1 MSVQSIIQL
10 LGGVGLFLFAI
21 KLISE
26 ALQLIAGDRLRQLI
40 GTLTKTPIMGVLVG
54 ACVTVLIQSSSA
66 TTVMTVSFV
75 DAGLM
80 TLTQAIG
87 VIMGANI
94 GTTITGQILAIKVQ
108 DYAYLFIII
117 GVLLSFFGRS
127 KVQKYAGNGLLGF
140 GLLFVGMQTMESS
153 MSFLRNE
160 KELFL
165 MFSHNPLM
173 GVLAGTLLT
182 LLVQSSAATV
192 GLTIALG
199 VQGLLPLHA
208 AIPIILGDN
217 IGTTITAVL
226 ASIGTD
232 RTAKQAC
239 AAHVLFNVIGV
250 CIFLTI
256 LPFYQEL
263 IAMTATGIAHQI
275 ANAHT
280 LFNVF
285 NTIIFLPFVKPFAAL
300 IRRLLP
306 DKAHKV
312 VEGAQYLDPKLIEAT
327 PGIAVEAVKN
337 ECAYMGF
344 LVIHL
349 LDSVQ
354 EVFFNDKKDLIPKIE
369 ETEAKIDQLHK
380 AVKAYAEDIMQAGI
394 SDDAARVLTLYV
406 ASSGNIERIGDYG
419 KKLLEYYA
427 YRQNRPKDFSQQAMT
442 ELSGMYAEAHHAIVT
457 ALDGFINDDP
467 DKAREVAPIAGK
479 LRGLE
484 VELRNRHIQRL
495 DKQECDSETGLV
507 YSRDHRAHRLSFEQ
521 RRQGHHFLL
530 HGGAQGEGVTDTEK
544 EAFSKKPLPAK
555 TATGRPRGK
564 SSAAKRLCMNTH
576 AEPFSTTYCDH
587 ERAFPY
593 CRLPLLE
600 IFSWLV
606 QFVQFISHPLEK
618 LQRRKAKGFTD
629 GIDRGDGGIPFSFY
643 DSTDIAILQI
653 RKIREGRFGHLSF
666 FSDFF
671 DCNASGFQ

>member
-1 MSVQSIIQL
+1 MSVQSVIQL

-40 GTLTKTPIMGVLVG
+40 GTLTKTPVMGVLVG

-94 GTTITGQILAIKVQ
+94 GTTVTGQILAIKIQ

-127 KVQKYAGNGLLGF
+127 KVQKYTGNGLLGF

-153 MSFLRNE
+153 MSFLRHE

-165 MFSHNPLM
+165 TFSRNPFM

-199 VQGLLPLHA
+199 MQGLLPLHA

-250 CIFLTI
+250 CIFLTL
-256 LPFYQEL
+256 LPWFQKL
-263 IAMTATGIAHQI
+263 IALTADGIGHQI

-280 LFNVF
+280 LFNVL
-285 NTIIFLPFVKPFAAL
+285 NTLIFLPFVRPFAAF
-300 IRRLLP
+300 IRTILP
-306 DKAHKV
+306 DAPHKA

-344 LVIHL
+344 LAIRL
-349 LDSVQ
+349 LDAVQ
-354 EVFFNDKKDLIPKIE
+354 DVFFHNKKELIPEIN
-369 ETEAKIDQLHK
+369 ETEAKIDDLHR
-380 AVKAYAEDIMQAGI
+380 AIKAYAEDIMQAGI
-394 SDDAARVLTLYV
+394 SDDASKALALYV
-406 ASSGNIERIGDYG
+406 GCSRNVERIADQG

-427 YRQNRPKDFSQQAMT
+427 YRQNRPHDFSEQALT
-442 ELSGMYAEAHHAIVT
+442 ELSAMYAEAHHAIVT

-467 DKAREVAPIAGK
+467 VKAQEVAPIAGK
-479 LRGLE
+479 LRGME

-495 DKQECDSETGLV
+495 DRQECDPETGLV
-507 YSRDHRAHRLSFEQ
+507 FVDILGVIEHIGYHSHNLS
-521 RRQGHHFLL
+521 
-530 HGGAQGEGVTDTEK
+530 K
-544 EAFSKKPLPAK
+544 
-555 TATGRPRGK
+555 ATI
-564 SSAAKRLCMNTH
+564 
-576 AEPFSTTYCDH
+576 STCST
-587 ERAFPY
+587 R
-593 CRLPLLE
+593 
-600 IFSWLV
+600 SV
-606 QFVQFISHPLEK
+606 
-618 LQRRKAKGFTD
+618 KA
-629 GIDRGDGGIPFSFY
+629 
-643 DSTDIAILQI
+643 
-653 RKIREGRFGHLSF
+653 
-666 FSDFF
+666 
-671 DCNASGFQ
+671 

>member
-256 LPFYQEL
+256 LPLYQEL

-369 ETEAKIDQLHK
+369 ETEAKIVQLHK

-507 YSRDHRAHRLSFEQ
+507 YVDILGIIEHIGYHSNN
-521 RRQGHHFLL
+521 
-530 HGGAQGEGVTDTEK
+530 V
-544 EAFSKKPLPAK
+544 AK
-555 TATGRPRGK
+555 ATISSCTAE
-564 SSAAKRLCMNTH
+564 H
-576 AEPFSTTYCDH
+576 
-587 ERAFPY
+587 
-593 CRLPLLE
+593 
-600 IFSWLV
+600 
-606 QFVQFISHPLEK
+606 
-618 LQRRKAKGFTD
+618 KAKV
-629 GIDRGDGGIPFSFY
+629 
-643 DSTDIAILQI
+643 
-653 RKIREGRFGHLSF
+653 
-666 FSDFF
+666 
-671 DCNASGFQ
+671 

>member
-239 AAHVLFNVIGV
+239 AAHSGCHRRKKSAPAAHSAIEDRIDCLDRDQQRHGDLGRDRVDGVHGDHEGGQPALHVGGPASDEAVSPPTRFERVGGPPGACGDHVTVAEEEDATVPGPVSAEPGRQVRTARSHLVDLDPCPDRRERPGQGDDGRLLRAAGVL
-250 CIFLTI
+250 
-256 LPFYQEL
+256 
-263 IAMTATGIAHQI
+263 ATGTNQ
-275 ANAHT
+275 
-280 LFNVF
+280 
-285 NTIIFLPFVKPFAAL
+285 FLRERDDALGVDPF
-300 IRRLLP
+300 
-306 DKAHKV
+306 
-312 VEGAQYLDPKLIEAT
+312 G
-327 PGIAVEAVKN
+327 
-337 ECAYMGF
+337 
-344 LVIHL
+344 HL
-349 LDSVQ
+349 LRAPRVRGG
-354 EVFFNDKKDLIPKIE
+354 EVDRRHQRVPRCCSANSSNAVPSLSTPSRIRSGEDV
-369 ETEAKIDQLHK
+369 AKHRRNEWRWLPES
-380 AVKAYAEDIMQAGI
+380 VKAG
-394 SDDAARVLTLYV
+394 
-406 ASSGNIERIGDYG
+406 
-419 KKLLEYYA
+419 
-427 YRQNRPKDFSQQAMT
+427 P
-442 ELSGMYAEAHHAIVT
+442 GMYAT
-457 ALDGFINDDP
+457 P
-467 DKAREVAPIAGK
+467 
-479 LRGLE
+479 
-484 VELRNRHIQRL
+484 
-495 DKQECDSETGLV
+495 
-507 YSRDHRAHRLSFEQ
+507 
-521 RRQGHHFLL
+521 
-530 HGGAQGEGVTDTEK
+530 
-544 EAFSKKPLPAK
+544 
-555 TATGRPRGK
+555 
-564 SSAAKRLCMNTH
+564 
-576 AEPFSTTYCDH
+576 
-587 ERAFPY
+587 
-593 CRLPLLE
+593 
-600 IFSWLV
+600 
-606 QFVQFISHPLEK
+606 
-618 LQRRKAKGFTD
+618 
-629 GIDRGDGGIPFSFY
+629 
-643 DSTDIAILQI
+643 
-653 RKIREGRFGHLSF
+653 
-666 FSDFF
+666 
-671 DCNASGFQ
+671 

>member
-239 AAHVLFNVIGV
+239 AAHSGCHRRKKSAPAAHSAIENRIDCLDRDQQRQIHRNDHGKQPHRQ
-250 CIFLTI
+250 LR
-256 LPFYQEL
+256 QEQQ
-263 IAMTATGIAHQI
+263 A
-275 ANAHT
+275 
-280 LFNVF
+280 
-285 NTIIFLPFVKPFAAL
+285 
-300 IRRLLP
+300 R
-306 DKAHKV
+306 
-312 VEGAQYLDPKLIEAT
+312 AQQQ
-327 PGIAVEAVKN
+327 
-337 ECAYMGF
+337 
-344 LVIHL
+344 
-349 LDSVQ
+349 LDSRQQHGHPAGAVAAPPREQ
-354 EVFFNDKKDLIPKIE
+354 QV
-369 ETEAKIDQLHK
+369 HK
-380 AVKAYAEDIMQAGI
+380 AAQRQEQARQQQHDMRRSG
-394 SDDAARVLTLYV
+394 
-406 ASSGNIERIGDYG
+406 ASGHQRG
-419 KKLLEYYA
+419 
-427 YRQNRPKDFSQQAMT
+427 
-442 ELSGMYAEAHHAIVT
+442 AEAEHT
-457 ALDGFINDDP
+457 D
-467 DKAREVAPIAGK
+467 AGQHGK
-479 LRGLE
+479 QQQ
-484 VELRNRHIQRL
+484 IQ
-495 DKQECDSETGLV
+495 QS
-507 YSRDHRAHRLSFEQ
+507 H
-521 RRQGHHFLL
+521 
-530 HGGAQGEGVTDTEK
+530 HGGPSSRQALRASACQKRPFGLLRQA
-544 EAFSKKPLPAK
+544 AFRIAK
-555 TATGRPRGK
+555 
-564 SSAAKRLCMNTH
+564 
-576 AEPFSTTYCDH
+576 
-587 ERAFPY
+587 
-593 CRLPLLE
+593 
-600 IFSWLV
+600 
-606 QFVQFISHPLEK
+606 
-618 LQRRKAKGFTD
+618 
-629 GIDRGDGGIPFSFY
+629 
-643 DSTDIAILQI
+643 
-653 RKIREGRFGHLSF
+653 
-666 FSDFF
+666 
-671 DCNASGFQ
+671 SGFDSLTRCVRYSDWIDFAYSEGDMPNLSLNWREKWWIVE

>member
-256 LPFYQEL
+256 LPLYQEL

-285 NTIIFLPFVKPFAAL
+285 NTLIFLPFVKPFAAL

-467 DKAREVAPIAGK
+467 DKAREVAHRREAARPRSRTPQPPHPAAGQAGM
-479 LRGLE
+479 R
-484 VELRNRHIQRL
+484 LRNGPCL
-495 DKQECDSETGLV
+495 CG

-530 HGGAQGEGVTDTEK
+530 HGGAQGEGVNRYRERGFFPKAPLRKNCDR
-544 EAFSKKPLPAK
+544 EAARQEF
-555 TATGRPRGK
+555 
-564 SSAAKRLCMNTH
+564 
-576 AEPFSTTYCDH
+576 
-587 ERAFPY
+587 
-593 CRLPLLE
+593 
-600 IFSWLV
+600 
-606 QFVQFISHPLEK
+606 
-618 LQRRKAKGFTD
+618 RRKKALHEHTCGAFFLFPQHTVIMK
-629 GIDRGDGGIPFSFY
+629 
-643 DSTDIAILQI
+643 
-653 RKIREGRFGHLSF
+653 GRFRMSLAFTG
-666 FSDFF
+666 DFF
-671 DCNASGFQ
+671 LACSVRSIHQSPS

>member
-1 MSVQSIIQL
+1 MTVQSVIQL

-40 GTLTKTPIMGVLVG
+40 GTLTRTPLMGVLVG

-94 GTTITGQILAIKVQ
+94 GTTITGQILAIKIQ
-108 DYAYLFIII
+108 DYAYLFIIV
-117 GVLLSFFGRS
+117 GVLLSFFGRT
-127 KVQKYAGNGLLGF
+127 KVQKYAGSGLLGF
-140 GLLFVGMQTMESS
+140 GLLFVGMQTMENS

-160 KELFL
+160 QELFL
-165 MFSHNPLM
+165 AFSRNPLM

-199 VQGLLPLHA
+199 MQGLLPLHA

-250 CIFLTI
+250 CIFLSI
-256 LPFYQEL
+256 LPIYEKM
-263 IAMTATGIAHQI
+263 IAMTAEGIGHQI

-280 LFNVF
+280 LFNIC
-285 NTIIFLPFVKPFAAL
+285 NTIIFLPFVKVFAAL
-300 IRRLLP
+300 IRKILP
-306 DKAHKV
+306 DKAHKIV
-312 VEGAQYLDPKLIEAT
+312 AGAQYLDPKLIEAT

-354 EVFFNDKKDLIPKIE
+354 EVFFKNKKEMIE
-369 ETEAKIDQLHK
+369 EIDKTEEKIDELHK
-380 AVKAYAEDIMQAGI
+380 AIHAYAENITQAGI
-394 SDDAARVLTLYV
+394 SDDASRALTSYV
-406 ASSGNIERIGDYG
+406 SCSGNIERIGDYG
-419 KKLLEYYA
+419 KKLLEYYI
-427 YRQNRPKDFSQQAMT
+427 YRQNRPTDFSVQALD
-442 ELSGMYAEAHHAIVT
+442 ELADMYGEAHHAIVL

-467 DKAREVAPIAGK
+467 AKSKEVAPIAGK
-479 LRGLE
+479 LRGME

-495 DKQECDSETGLV
+495 DRQECDPETGLV
-507 YSRDHRAHRLSFEQ
+507 FVDILGIIEHIGYHSNNLAKATITTLPV
-521 RRQGHHFLL
+521 
-530 HGGAQGEGVTDTEK
+530 A
-544 EAFSKKPLPAK
+544 KK
-555 TATGRPRGK
+555 
-564 SSAAKRLCMNTH
+564 
-576 AEPFSTTYCDH
+576 
-587 ERAFPY
+587 
-593 CRLPLLE
+593 
-600 IFSWLV
+600 
-606 QFVQFISHPLEK
+606 
-618 LQRRKAKGFTD
+618 
-629 GIDRGDGGIPFSFY
+629 
-643 DSTDIAILQI
+643 
-653 RKIREGRFGHLSF
+653 
-666 FSDFF
+666 
-671 DCNASGFQ
+671 

>member
-1 MSVQSIIQL
+1 MSVQSVIQL
-10 LGGVGLFLFAI
+10 LVGVGLFLFAI

-40 GTLTKTPIMGVLVG
+40 GTLTKTPLMGVLVG

-94 GTTITGQILAIKVQ
+94 GTTVTGQILAIKIQ

-117 GVLLSFFGRS
+117 GVLLAFFGRS

-160 KELFL
+160 RELFL
-165 MFSHNPLM
+165 TFSHNPFM

-199 VQGLLPLHA
+199 IQGLLPLHA

-250 CIFLTI
+250 CIFLTL
-256 LPFYQEL
+256 LPWFQKL
-263 IAMTATGIAHQI
+263 IALTADGIGHQI

-280 LFNVF
+280 LFNVL
-285 NTIIFLPFVKPFAAL
+285 NTLIFLPFVRPFAAL
-300 IRRLLP
+300 IRTILP
-306 DKAHKV
+306 DAPHKA
-312 VEGAQYLDPKLIEAT
+312 VEGAQYLDPKLIQAT

-344 LVIHL
+344 LAIRL
-349 LDSVQ
+349 LDAVQ
-354 EVFFNDKKDLIPKIE
+354 DVFFHNKKELIAEIN
-369 ETEAKIDQLHK
+369 ETEAKIDDLHR
-380 AVKAYAEDIMQAGI
+380 AIKAYAEDIMQAGI
-394 SDDAARVLTLYV
+394 SDDASTALALYV
-406 ASSGNIERIGDYG
+406 GCSRNVERIADQG
-419 KKLLEYYA
+419 KKLIEYYA
-427 YRQNRPKDFSQQAMT
+427 YRQNRPHDFSEQALT

-457 ALDGFINDDP
+457 ALDGFINEDP
-467 DKAREVAPIAGK
+467 AKAQEVAPIAGK
-479 LRGLE
+479 LRGME

-495 DKQECDSETGLV
+495 DRQECDPETGLV
-507 YSRDHRAHRLSFEQ
+507 FVDIL
-521 RRQGHHFLL
+521 
-530 HGGAQGEGVTDTEK
+530 GVIEHIGYHSNNLAKATITTCS
-544 EAFSKKPLPAK
+544 AFSAK
-555 TATGRPRGK
+555 A
-564 SSAAKRLCMNTH
+564 
-576 AEPFSTTYCDH
+576 
-587 ERAFPY
+587 
-593 CRLPLLE
+593 
-600 IFSWLV
+600 
-606 QFVQFISHPLEK
+606 
-618 LQRRKAKGFTD
+618 
-629 GIDRGDGGIPFSFY
+629 
-643 DSTDIAILQI
+643 
-653 RKIREGRFGHLSF
+653 
-666 FSDFF
+666 
-671 DCNASGFQ
+671 